1 MGRKKKKGE
10 SGLATTYYS
19 RSQAMR
25 KLQIS
30 MPEFRLEEFRRRN
43 KEIEEDENEYEE
55 DVVLLEASE
64 LNRKVDVIELKV
76 NEVRHLQDEIVTQ
89 SPIRSEDLKERH
101 AKLLAEIKELSQT
114 VQKGL
119 KRFRDDIKRDE
130 LGLERN
136 SVELRIKKSHFF
148 ALNCK
153 LKDIMSVYIQLE
165 EQHKEK
171 CKDMIKRQLKIG
183 SITIIV

>member
-1 MGRKKKKGE
+1 
-10 SGLATTYYS
+10 
-19 RSQAMR
+19 
-25 KLQIS
+25 
-30 MPEFRLEEFRRRN
+30 
-43 KEIEEDENEYEE
+43 
-55 DVVLLEASE
+55 ASE

-171 CKDMIKRQLKIG
+171 CKDMIKRQLKIVNKADVSDEKIEEILESNG
-183 SITIIV
+183 VFVYISTEYNHSK